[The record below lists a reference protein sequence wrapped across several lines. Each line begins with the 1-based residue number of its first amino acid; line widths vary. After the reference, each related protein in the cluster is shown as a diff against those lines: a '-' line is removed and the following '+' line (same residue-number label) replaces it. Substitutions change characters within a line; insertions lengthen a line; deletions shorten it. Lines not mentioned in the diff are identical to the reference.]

1 MVPRDA
7 KAGGRGRL
15 AAIASCLQSRSAW
28 TPASSP
34 TSQPQQLHDDVLLR
48 SLESARADLGQALA
62 AARERCPSVSFADAE
77 IFHKGL
83 DWALRYPP
91 MGNTWSN
98 DEAAVLLAAAARG
111 AERAAALET
120 AGGMPA
126 PWVGAAGKLALGYT
140 SAVDG
145 SCQPYGL
152 IVPEGLDASRPVRL
166 DVVLHGSQQPLGM
179 SELLHIAK
187 FDAGDP
193 RSTARPCT
201 TPPLS
206 GRVKLPNYGEAPPFL
221 ELHPLGR
228 VENCYRYSGETD
240 VLEAIEDV
248 CRRYNVDRDRVV
260 LRGMSMGASGTW
272 HIGLK
277 RPDLFAALGP
287 YCGYVDTHEFSHTPA
302 QEGKFIKVDVLKLPQ
317 HQQQALRLLDS
328 VGYAANAAMVPVIAA
343 VGDQDGFIGAHEL
356 MAATMRAEGL
366 HLTNLIS
373 PGTGHV
379 VDPVTHAEQMRHIA
393 AHCTDG
399 INRRTRSVR
408 FATWSLKYNRCH
420 WLELLRLQKHYERA
434 EIVAHR
440 SDDGATVTLESAV
453 NIKKFAIITTHL
465 SRAPKWL
472 RVGLQELALPDPD
485 AAATIVLERTDT
497 NSWEVTTTR
506 DQHTISQCKRPGLQG
521 PIDDAF
527 DAPFLCV
534 RGTGTAWFAQ
544 TQAYADARLDEFAA
558 EWHRYFRG
566 ELPIKED
573 TAVSPDDVTNK
584 HLILF
589 GDPGSN
595 LWIAKTLPA
604 LPLQWDQQTLVL
616 GNVERPAAD
625 HLPALIAPSPLDG
638 AAGKYC
644 VLNSGHSF
652 RYEQPNYLLFPRW
665 GDWALLKV
673 PQEHGNSAEEVVEAG
688 YFGESWTI

>member
-1 MVPRDA
+1 M
-7 KAGGRGRL
+7 
-15 AAIASCLQSRSAW
+15 
-28 TPASSP
+28 
-34 TSQPQQLHDDVLLR
+34 LLR
-48 SLESARADLGQALA
+48 SLESARANLGQAIA
-62 AARERCPSVSFADAE
+62 AARERCPSVSFADAD

-91 MGNTWSN
+91 TGGTWSN
-98 DEAAVLLAAAARG
+98 DEASVLMAAAARG

-120 AGGMPA
+120 AAGEPA

-152 IVPEGLDASRPVRL
+152 MVPEGLDASRPVRL

-201 TPPLS
+201 TPTLS
-206 GRVKLPNYGEAPPFL
+206 GRVKPPNYGEAPPFL

-260 LRGMSMGASGTW
+260 LRGMSMGASGAW

-302 QEGKFIKVDVLKLPQ
+302 QEGKFIKVDVPKLPQ

-399 INRRTRSVR
+399 INRSTRSLR
-408 FATWSLKYNRCH
+408 FVSWSLKYGRCH
-420 WLELLRLQKHYERA
+420 WLELLGLEKHYDRA

-440 SDDGATVTLESAV
+440 SDDDATVILESAV
-453 NIKKFAIITTHL
+453 NINKFAIITTHL
-465 SRAPKWL
+465 PRAPKWL

-485 AAATIVLERTDT
+485 AGATIVLERVDT
-497 NSWEVTTTR
+497 NSSWQVTSAK
-506 DQHTISQCKRPGLQG
+506 DQHTIARCKRPGLQG

-527 DAPFLCV
+527 DDPFLCV
-534 RGTGTAWFAQ
+534 RGTGTPWSAQ
-544 TQAYADARLDEFAA
+544 TQAYADARLEEFAA

-573 TAVSPDDVTNK
+573 TAVSPDDVANK
-584 HLILF
+584 HLVLF

-595 LWIAKTLPA
+595 SWIAKALPV
-604 LPLQWDQQTLVL
+604 LPLQWDQKTLVL

-638 AAGKYC
+638 AGSKYC

-665 GDWALLKV
+665 GDWALLRV
-673 PQEHGNSAEEVVEAG
+673 PQERGNNAEEVVEAG
-688 YFGESWTI
+688 YFGESWTM